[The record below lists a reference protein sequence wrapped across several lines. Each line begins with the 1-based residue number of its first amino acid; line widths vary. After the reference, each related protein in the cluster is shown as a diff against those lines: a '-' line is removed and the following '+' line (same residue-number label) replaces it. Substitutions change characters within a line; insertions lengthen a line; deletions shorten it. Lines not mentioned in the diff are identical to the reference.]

1 MGDGRNKPVQAATS
15 GGEDGFQIEAV
26 EALLQLLGRA
36 RRTEAEARRETASGR
51 IPAALTPEQLQE
63 WFGRERYVV
72 GEVLAAGG
80 MATVYL
86 AADLHLCRS
95 VAYKMAHPTGSGT
108 DASRFIY
115 EAQVTAQLQHPSI
128 IPISDCGIDP
138 LTGRPFFTMPFVQG
152 RTALD
157 IVIGL
162 RKKDRATRRL
172 FGTFPARLSI
182 FLKTCDAIAYAH
194 AHDVIHRDVKPGN
207 ILVGEHGEVYVI
219 DWGIA
224 HAQARMP
231 EPDPV
236 TGRVQFHAER
246 IASFHDIYHDGSR
259 PPDSTFL
266 GSPVHM
272 APEQFTDT
280 DTVDRRAD
288 IYSLGCTLYELL
300 ALHPPFD
307 PQAPLDQLLAAK
319 RQAHFA
325 PVSQY
330 APEVGPDVEAIIQR
344 CLAPQRRQRYT
355 SVRQLQAAL
364 QQVLHSTLS
373 LRQQLLDLRRQ
384 VAGWPAHQLTTASRK
399 RLLEAMDA
407 ILRADGQPLP
417 RRTPPRRPSS

>member
-162 RKKDRATRRL
+162 RKFTRDDDSISGDADLVEIVTRARRMVGHQLGPDLNFNLTGPEVAVIRGNPNQLVQVFINFFQNSIDAIQQRIQCDGGVPGCIDVAVNPAGGGWEVSVRDNGIGITAENLPKIFDPFFTSKDVGKGMGL
-172 FGTFPARLSI
+172 GLSI
-182 FLKTCDAIAYAH
+182 IHRILRSHKALIEVDSRAGEYACFRTVFPQASFGETPDAAITLDPSTLEAYAH
-194 AHDVIHRDVKPGN
+194 A
-207 ILVGEHGEVYVI
+207 
-219 DWGIA
+219 
-224 HAQARMP
+224 
-231 EPDPV
+231 
-236 TGRVQFHAER
+236 
-246 IASFHDIYHDGSR
+246 
-259 PPDSTFL
+259 
-266 GSPVHM
+266 
-272 APEQFTDT
+272 
-280 DTVDRRAD
+280 
-288 IYSLGCTLYELL
+288 
-300 ALHPPFD
+300 
-307 PQAPLDQLLAAK
+307 
-319 RQAHFA
+319 
-325 PVSQY
+325 
-330 APEVGPDVEAIIQR
+330 
-344 CLAPQRRQRYT
+344 
-355 SVRQLQAAL
+355 
-364 QQVLHSTLS
+364 
-373 LRQQLLDLRRQ
+373 
-384 VAGWPAHQLTTASRK
+384 
-399 RLLEAMDA
+399 
-407 ILRADGQPLP
+407 
-417 RRTPPRRPSS
+417 PSD